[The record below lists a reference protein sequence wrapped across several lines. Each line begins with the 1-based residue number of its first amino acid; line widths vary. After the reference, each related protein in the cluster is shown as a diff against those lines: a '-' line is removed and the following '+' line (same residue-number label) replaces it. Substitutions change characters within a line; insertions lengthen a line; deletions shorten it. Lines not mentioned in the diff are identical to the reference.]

1 MSNALQWNDYSSYI
15 RRTFGER
22 VQKISVNA
30 GFTCPNRD
38 GKISTDGCI
47 YCTNKSF
54 SPFYC
59 NSDDSIAVQ
68 LQKGIDFF
76 RPKYSAQKYLAYFQS
91 YTNTYVPS
99 CSLPHPERSRR
110 VEGSARLNVLRKKFD
125 EALSVDGVIGL
136 VISTRPDCIDDEILK
151 LLADYAAS
159 NYVEIEYGL
168 ESTKN
173 STLEFINRG
182 HTYEQAV
189 EAVELTQKY
198 GIMCGLHLI
207 IGLPYETE
215 DDFYAH
221 AENISHLP
229 ISTLKLHQMQ
239 VLRGTRLEKLY
250 AENPSMLADMSLENY
265 VRIVANFMDILN
277 PEIIVERLTS
287 ESPRDML
294 LYPDWG
300 GRKNFEVVHIVD
312 AYMKRN
318 GMYQGRNYR
327 GNSYKTCF

>member
-1 MSNALQWNDYSSYI
+1 MTNDSGILQWNDYSSYI
-15 RRTFGER
+15 RRTFGQR

-59 NSDDSIAVQ
+59 NSDDSISEQ
-68 LQKGIDFF
+68 LRKGIDFF
-76 RPKYSAQKYLAYFQS
+76 SPKYNAQKYLAYFQT
-91 YTNTYVPS
+91 YTNTYEDVDT
-99 CSLPHPERSRR
+99 
-110 VEGSARLNVLRKKFD
+110 LRQKYD

-136 VISTRPDCIDDEILK
+136 VISTRPDCVDDEIMR
-151 LLADYAAS
+151 LLADFAKEK
-159 NYVEIEYGL
+159 YVEIEFGL

-189 EAVELTQKY
+189 DAIMLAQKY
-198 GIMCGLHLI
+198 GLMSGVHLI
-207 IGLPYETE
+207 LGLPYENE
-215 DDFYAH
+215 DDFYLH
-221 AENISHLP
+221 AGRISQLP

-239 VLRGTRLEKLY
+239 VLKGTRLENLY
-250 AENPSMLADMSLENY
+250 NENKSAFADLSLENY
-265 VRIVANFMDILN
+265 VRIVANFLDILN

-287 ESPRDML
+287 ESPREMV
-294 LYPDWG
+294 LYPDWN
-300 GRKNFEVVHIVD
+300 GRKNFEVSHIVN
-312 AYMKRN
+312 AYMKKN
-318 GMYQGRNYR
+318 GMYQGRNYK
-327 GNSYKTCF
+327 G

>member
-38 GKISTDGCI
+38 GKISKDGCI
-47 YCTNKSF
+47 YCTNNSF

-68 LQKGIDFF
+68 LQKGIVFF
-76 RPKYSAQKYLAYFQS
+76 SPKYSAQKYLAYFQS
-91 YTNTYVPS
+91 YTNTYVPNS
-99 CSLPHPERSRR
+99 PLSHPERSRR
-110 VEGSARLNVLRKKFD
+110 VEGSASINILRKKFD

-136 VISTRPDCIDDEILK
+136 VVSTRPDCIDDEILK
-151 LLADYAAS
+151 LIADYAAS

-189 EAVELTQKY
+189 EAVELTHKY

-221 AENISHLP
+221 AEKISHLP

-250 AENPSMLADMSLENY
+250 AENPNMLADLSLENY

-294 LYPDWG
+294 QYPDWG

-327 GNSYKTCF
+327 

>member
-91 YTNTYVPS
+91 YTNTYVPNRS
-99 CSLPHPERSRR
+99 EKPSLRLRSGDGL
-110 VEGSARLNVLRKKFD
+110 ELLRQKFD
-125 EALSVDGVIGL
+125 EALSVDGVIGI
-136 VISTRPDCIDDEILK
+136 VVSTRPDCIDDEILR

-221 AENISHLP
+221 AEKISHLP

-239 VLRGTRLEKLY
+239 VLRTTRLEKLY
-250 AENPSMLADMSLENY
+250 AENPNMLTDLSLENY

-300 GRKNFEVVHIVD
+300 GRKNFEVAHIVD

-318 GMYQGRNYR
+318 GMYQGRNFK
-327 GNSYKTCF
+327 G

>member
-1 MSNALQWNDYSSYI
+1 MTNDSGILQWNDYSSYI
-15 RRTFGER
+15 RRTFGQR

-59 NSDDSIAVQ
+59 NSDDSIAEQ
-68 LQKGIDFF
+68 LRKGIDFF
-76 RPKYSAQKYLAYFQS
+76 SPKYNAQKYLAYFQT
-91 YTNTYVPS
+91 YTNTYD
-99 CSLPHPERSRR
+99 
-110 VEGSARLNVLRKKFD
+110 NVDTLRQKYD

-136 VISTRPDCIDDEILK
+136 VISTRPDCVDDEIMR
-151 LLADYAAS
+151 LLADFAKEK
-159 NYVEIEYGL
+159 YVEIEFGL

-189 EAVELTQKY
+189 DAIMLAQNY
-198 GIMCGLHLI
+198 GLMSGVHLI
-207 IGLPYETE
+207 LGLPYENE
-215 DDFYAH
+215 DDFYLH
-221 AENISHLP
+221 AGRISQLP

-239 VLRGTRLEKLY
+239 VLKGTRLENLY
-250 AENPSMLADMSLENY
+250 NENKSAFADLSLENY
-265 VRIVANFMDILN
+265 VRIVSNFLDILN

-287 ESPRDML
+287 ESPREMV
-294 LYPDWG
+294 LYPDWN
-300 GRKNFEVVHIVD
+300 GRQNFEVSHIAN
-312 AYMKRN
+312 AYMKKN
-318 GMYQGRNYR
+318 DMYQGRNYK
-327 GNSYKTCF
+327 G